1 MEEIVNNEKKNR
13 NYRKNAAS
21 PKRFRWVKYVSA
33 LVVIVGVALVYLF
46 LTGFFSLPGLSKDV
60 YYISEGETLKIQAEG
75 TRGSSFSSENQDIA
89 TISSDGTLEG
99 LSVGTTE
106 ITISNK
112 YNKSDSAKVV
122 VVAQPD
128 SLTLVSDKE
137 SIASGEKMQISFDD
151 GVEEIEH
158 SVVYESLNPDI
169 ASVDA
174 QTGEV
179 TGISS
184 GKAEIKGTLYNG
196 VEEIITVYVDV
207 TPVDFRIEDGNDS
220 IVLVVGET
228 SVLATTEE
236 NSQHLS
242 FASSDTSVVSVAE
255 DGTITAEAV
264 GETTINV
271 TRYNE
276 SDSCTVEVIEM
287 PSSVLVDMP
296 QICQKP
302 DYYYACESVS
312 AVMLLQGMGYDI
324 TPNTFIDDY
333 LTIRY
338 MTFTDEGIAA
348 ADMNSAFINN
358 PYDSSGYGCFSPVI
372 AKSINKYFSDIGETE
387 YKAIYEKDIELSD
400 VIKKY
405 LAKEQPVLLW
415 ATTYMVASYPTDSWI
430 VDYVDENAEYEIGD
444 VFTFPYNEHCL
455 LLVGYDDYY
464 YYFNDPLYGS
474 LVKYDKSLVELR
486 YEQMG
491 KQIVAVVPA

>member
-89 TISSDGTLEG
+89 SISSDGTLEG

-302 DYYYACESVS
+302 D
-312 AVMLLQGMGYDI
+312 
-324 TPNTFIDDY
+324 
-333 LTIRY
+333 
-338 MTFTDEGIAA
+338 
-348 ADMNSAFINN
+348 
-358 PYDSSGYGCFSPVI
+358 
-372 AKSINKYFSDIGETE
+372 
-387 YKAIYEKDIELSD
+387 
-400 VIKKY
+400 
-405 LAKEQPVLLW
+405 
-415 ATTYMVASYPTDSWI
+415 
-430 VDYVDENAEYEIGD
+430 
-444 VFTFPYNEHCL
+444 
-455 LLVGYDDYY
+455 
-464 YYFNDPLYGS
+464 
-474 LVKYDKSLVELR
+474 
-486 YEQMG
+486 
-491 KQIVAVVPA
+491 